1 MVNLRNKL
9 LLNQNQVLK
18 KKKKKLSFKL
28 LKKDG
33 VSNVNNQI
41 NYIMNV
47 KIVKLI
53 YVKIVT
59 NH

>member
-1 MVNLRNKL
+1 VVNLKNKL
-9 LLNQNQVLK
+9 LFKK

-28 LKKDG
+28 LKKD
-33 VSNVNNQI
+33 VVLNVNNQI

>member
-1 MVNLRNKL
+1 VVNLKNKL
-9 LLNQNQVLK
+9 LLNQNQLLK
-18 KKKKKLSFKL
+18 KNKLNFKL
-28 LKKDG
+28 LKKDV

-53 YVKIVT
+53 YVKIVM

>member
-1 MVNLRNKL
+1 MVNLKNKL
-9 LLNQNQVLK
+9 LLNQNQLLK
-18 KKKKKLSFKL
+18 KNKLNFKL
-28 LKKDG
+28 LKKDV

-53 YVKIVT
+53 YVKIVM